1 MNKKRSLL
9 RDNVEKLST
18 ASVHMGTLRAQQ
30 NELKKAETGL
40 LRMEQRVFMGQEK
53 VRNLR
58 ALLSEARLKHKQ
70 KNTPQTKRT
79 SETVAKKLQL
89 ALQKRNEAVSRF
101 RDMKQIVRD
110 QRAMYKKLEKKEVA
124 KQKAVAK
131 FLKTW
136 ERDYDREIKLREK
149 KAKQRRRWM
158 QSD

>member
-1 MNKKRSLL
+1 LNKKRSLL